1 MAKIKKNGIEK
12 YQLFYENC
20 IDKVLDFIETRT
32 SYSLQAKLNPDYKSK
47 IQVCLFYYEDSHE
60 YIIHQ
65 GKNSAESQDNRNR
78 TLKILKELEKLSSKF
93 PEILNNCNQEYH
105 NLLNCIDDSRDKHFN
120 QCSRYER
127 RERIENDNF
136 NGDIYDVI
144 YDVLGSYIYQ
154 YHYRNFPADPITANI
169 QIYCDTIEEDIH
181 SHLRTLLLSGFGR
194 IHEEEFQRI
203 LTEIVIVHEFA
214 HAYHHIGFDMDSKY
228 CKNFSDLDTNYKE
241 GYANYLTYKYCGQQT
256 NSDLYRFVFETCTSQ
271 IGPYSVYK
279 KWLNYT
285 FECFRLANQSMRKDY
300 LKTSAGDFEVE
311 LIANHTKGYK

>member
-32 SYSLQAKLNPDYKSK
+32 SYSLQAKDNPEYKSK
-47 IQVCLFYYEDSHE
+47 IQVCLFYYDDSHE

-65 GKNSAESQDNRNR
+65 GKNSAESEDNRDR
-78 TLKILKELEKLSSKF
+78 TIRMLKELEKLSSRY
-93 PEILNNCNQEYH
+93 PEVLNNCNEEY
-105 NLLNCIDDSRDKHFN
+105 NNFLNCIDKSRDKHFN
-120 QCSRYER
+120 HCNRYNR
-127 RERIENDNF
+127 KERIDQEAF
-136 NGDIYDVI
+136 NPDIFGVI
-144 YDVLGSYIYQ
+144 TDLLGVYIYQ
-154 YHYRNFPADPITANI
+154 YRYLNFPNEPITANI
-169 QIYCDTIEEDIH
+169 QIFCDTIEEDIH
-181 SHLRTLLLSGFGR
+181 DHLRTLLLSGFGQ

-214 HAYHHIGFDMDSKY
+214 HAFHHIGFDMDSNY
-228 CKNFSDLDTNYKE
+228 CENFSHLDTNFIE

-271 IGPYSVYK
+271 SGPYSIYK
-279 KWLNYT
+279 KWLKYK
-285 FECFRLANQSMRKDY
+285 FECFRLANQSIRKDSSKVSD
-300 LKTSAGDFEVE
+300 LDFDVE